1 MFGFFVVVD
10 MIAIVIV
17 GVALT
22 EPLTPGPPQCT
33 TWRETDSSRQEALV
47 MLVARAFDGRMSR
60 FALFILCISFK
71 SFDIF
76 FLNKILGG
84 ATVV

>member
-10 MIAIVIV
+10 MIAIVIF

-60 FALFILCISFK
+60 FALLYCA
-71 SFDIF
+71 
-76 FLNKILGG
+76 FL
-84 ATVV
+84 